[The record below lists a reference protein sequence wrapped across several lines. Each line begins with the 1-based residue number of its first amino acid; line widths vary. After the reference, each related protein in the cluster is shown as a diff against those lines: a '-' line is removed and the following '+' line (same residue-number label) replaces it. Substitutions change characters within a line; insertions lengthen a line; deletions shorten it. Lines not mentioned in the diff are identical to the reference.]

1 MNTYYIY
8 LQFTLVER
16 EKMNSVQ
23 MALSSGRNGSGRN
36 ETRKHDVYT
45 IEVTSLYI
53 LYVGMAYIF
62 RGGGKEHL
70 SYFARC
76 QPKKF
81 LLTFVTGPPPLAT
94 NSTSPLVIL
103 FKKCRHFYVQTM
115 TSWGWEGYN
124 VSHNYGFLSI

>member
-23 MALSSGRNGSGRN
+23 MALSSGRNGSGRNGSGRN

-62 RGGGKEHL
+62 RGGGERTFELFRTMPAEIFYSL
-70 SYFARC
+70 S
-76 QPKKF
+76 
-81 LLTFVTGPPPLAT
+81 
-94 NSTSPLVIL
+94 
-103 FKKCRHFYVQTM
+103 
-115 TSWGWEGYN
+115 
-124 VSHNYGFLSI
+124 

>member
-53 LYVGMAYIF
+53 LYVGMAHIF
-62 RGGGKEHL
+62 SGGERTFEL
-70 SYFARC
+70 FRTMPA
-76 QPKKF
+76 KKIFTHFRDWPPSPGNKFYLPPCHFIQEMSSF
-81 LLTFVTGPPPLAT
+81 LCPNHDKLGVGGVECDTKLWIF
-94 NSTSPLVIL
+94 I
-103 FKKCRHFYVQTM
+103 
-115 TSWGWEGYN
+115 
-124 VSHNYGFLSI
+124 